1 MFARILFASLA
12 AAGFGTAAIAADPS
26 QAPEPVAIAAPAPA
40 APAPWL
46 VFTLRGGVLARPE
59 YFGSDDYKAG
69 ADLGFRL
76 NHLSLR
82 NGLSFGNPDPWAD
95 SQGLSFGGSLRYIQ
109 ERDTSDFDELA
120 GLDDIDATVEL
131 GVSVR
136 YGLENF
142 AAFGTVRRGF
152 GGHEG
157 WVGEIGADVIARP
170 SDRWRLSVGPRLLF
184 GDDEYSDTYFGV
196 TPSESSAALAAYDP
210 DGGLVSAGVE
220 FGARYQINDVWG
232 VEGAVTWDAFQND
245 ALDSPIVEQGSDE
258 QWGARIG
265 LTRVFS
271 IGG

>member
-1 MFARILFASLA
+1 MIARTAIASSFALALA
-12 AAGFGTAAIAADPS
+12 APAIAAGPS
-26 QAPEPVAIAAPAPA
+26 DTIEQTAVMAPTAAPATPK
-40 APAPWL
+40 L
-46 VFTLRGGVLARPE
+46 VFTLRGGVSAMPE

-76 NHLSLR
+76 NHVSL
-82 NGLSFGNPDPWAD
+82 GKSGSFGNPDAWAENP
-95 SQGLSFGGSLRYIQ
+95 GLSFGGSLRFIQ

-120 GLDDIDATVEL
+120 GLDDVDATVEL
-131 GVSVR
+131 GVSMR
-136 YGLENF
+136 YGTEYF
-142 AAFGTVRRGF
+142 AAFGNVRRGF

-157 WVGEIGADVIARP
+157 WVGEVGADAILRP
-170 SDRWRLSVGPRLLF
+170 TDRLRLSLGPRLFF

-196 TPSESSAALAAYDP
+196 TPAESSAALSAYDP

-220 FGARYQINDVWG
+220 LGARYQINDVWG
-232 VEGAVTWDAFQND
+232 VEGAVTWETFQDD
-245 ALDSPIVEQGSDE
+245 ALDSPIVKQGSDE